1 MPGMTV
7 AKGRSAGQL
16 VLFRGMDCGRLSR
29 VKDWIAWQVL
39 NSDGGFGD
47 RLKMFGNVVRISEA
61 NGLKESFF
69 GKREDFCD

>member
-16 VLFRGMDCGRLSR
+16 VLFRGMDCGCFSR
-29 VKDWIAWQVL
+29 VEDRIAWQVL
-39 NSDGGFGD
+39 NSDGGFCD
-47 RLKMFGNVVRISEA
+47 RLKMFGYVVRISES